1 MIYRLSLIKYTKRY
15 EITKATVKYKANRQY
30 IFRWEN
36 RYDGSWVPLRNRFQ
50 RVLQKKGSR
59 HKLIRSSTSQ
69 NNEKE

>member
-36 RYDGSWVPLRNRFQ
+36 RYDGSWVPLHNRFQ
-50 RVLQKKGSR
+50 RVLQKKGNR
-59 HKLIRSSTSQ
+59 HKLIRSSTSR